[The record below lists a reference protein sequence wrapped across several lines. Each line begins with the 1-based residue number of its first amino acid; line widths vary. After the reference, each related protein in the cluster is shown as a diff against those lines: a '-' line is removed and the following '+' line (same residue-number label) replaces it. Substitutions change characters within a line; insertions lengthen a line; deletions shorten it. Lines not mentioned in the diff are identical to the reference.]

1 MITFTGSTDLFYGTV
16 QHQYYYSHFYYNDM
30 DPGGHHE
37 LVRKFQSLPP
47 PFPRTEYTPQL
58 RLPSLQISV
67 VHTIQTPRRPCLG
80 HERIQN
86 IRHIPKCSAFF
97 FFFFFF
103 FRLSSRPGGSRLKM
117 TTAGQEN
124 PTGLQLRGE
133 KRRAAAARLTMSP
146 VRSIPAA
153 GSLPLSVLSCST
165 AAVRH
170 DPVLP
175 I

>member
-16 QHQYYYSHFYYNDM
+16 QHQHFYSHFYYNDM

-67 VHTIQTPRRPCLG
+67 VHIIQTPRRACLG
-80 HERIQN
+80 HERIRN
-86 IRHIPKCSAFF
+86 TRHIPKCSAFF
-97 FFFFFF
+97 LGGGG
-103 FRLSSRPGGSRLKM
+103 LSSRPGGTRLKM
-117 TTAGQEN
+117 TTAGQDN
-124 PTGLQLRGE
+124 PTGLRLRGE

-165 AAVRH
+165 VAVRH